1 MEGDRGIGRNGTRDS
16 ARGQVVAFLLDPVAG
31 PPLAKGSGDVEALQ
45 VGVGYCNVKVSQGN
59 VRLDSGEIIGKQYN
73 LEVEIVRGS
82 CEGSLFLTVE
92 GRGFRRVVLIPS
104 E

>member
-1 MEGDRGIGRNGTRDS
+1 
-16 ARGQVVAFLLDPVAG
+16 
-31 PPLAKGSGDVEALQ
+31 
-45 VGVGYCNVKVSQGN
+45 VKVSQGN